1 MTSKKGA
8 SKNRVPNNKSLE
20 KSEGISYSTLLLVF
34 ISLVS
39 GSLFT
44 LLVMKIFSISSES
57 FTSSELISFLFGIAL
72 SAASTVLAIVA
83 ISLGKSSEQAMMD
96 RSDES
101 IKIQNEVFVKT
112 IEALQRIESS
122 TGVTEKRIEDIISGR
137 AGAISDKIA
146 EKLIEDRG
154 IKSKNKAAIRKDVQQ
169 SIFEGLSSQESE
181 IKDLKRE
188 ELVRKLKEESEK
200 RSNAEQEYQKFHNE
214 VLLGLANSKKM
225 KTIKI
230 GDGAFDETGDNLFD
244 GVFEVKAK
252 RVAVSTFTVN
262 KEISDQFDGFYEFL
276 SDVARELSQNSY
288 QKVYLVFNDQLT
300 QGDQFYSSIEKF
312 RSLIKDD
319 IAKSIIDLQGAPED
333 VVHKMISDIE
343 TTM

>member
-1 MTSKKGA
+1 MTSKKNA
-8 SKNRVPNNKSLE
+8 TKNRVANNKSLE
-20 KSEGISYSTLLLVF
+20 KSEGISYSTLILVL

-39 GSLFT
+39 GSLLT
-44 LLVMKIFSISSES
+44 LFVMKVFSISSES

-146 EKLIEDRG
+146 EKLIEDRS

-169 SIFEGLSSQESE
+169 SIFEGLSSQENE
-181 IKDLKRE
+181 NMDLKRE

-200 RSNAEQEYQKFHNE
+200 RSAAEREYQKFHDE
-214 VLLGLANSKKM
+214 VLLGITNSKKV

-230 GDGAFDETGDNLFD
+230 GDGAFDEMGDDLFD
-244 GVFEVKAK
+244 GIFEVNAK

-262 KEISDQFDGFYEFL
+262 KEISDQFEGFSEFL

-300 QGDQFYSSIEKF
+300 QGDQFYSSLEKF
-312 RSLIKDD
+312 RSLVKDD
-319 IAKSIIDLQGAPED
+319 IALNIVDLQGASED
-333 VVHKMISDIE
+333 VVLKMISDIE
-343 TTM
+343 TII